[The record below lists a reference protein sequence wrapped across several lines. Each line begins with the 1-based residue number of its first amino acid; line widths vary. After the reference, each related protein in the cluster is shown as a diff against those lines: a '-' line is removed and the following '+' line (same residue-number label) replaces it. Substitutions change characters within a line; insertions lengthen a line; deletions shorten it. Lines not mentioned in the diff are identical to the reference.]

1 MKTIRMVLTLILCFS
16 ANLAFAAAEDDPDK
30 FQLEAIT
37 LKFMPG
43 KGLEDLLALR
53 EQFGAFAK
61 AGNMQYDS
69 RILVP
74 WAVSKAAL
82 PASDDW
88 DVIWFGVTRNVLEY
102 ADNLSY
108 YVGQGSDIA
117 ASFDEVFTE
126 VGRTMMRGEAIFRS
140 GVYPEENI
148 GVAMLRTCSLK
159 PGQTMG
165 IAKTAMAEFSEKLS
179 AIGSKGSTFLWTMG
193 PGAAPALEGSVIMT
207 RWQPS
212 INAWGETVNAARSND
227 ISNEV
232 ANMNNAMDCSAF
244 RFYLNYP
251 YYDGLG

>member
-108 YVGQGSDIA
+108 YVGQGSDIT

-165 IAKTAMAEFSEKLS
+165 IAKTAMAELSEKLS

-193 PGAAPALEGSVIMT
+193 PGAAPELEGSVIMT

-227 ISNEV
+227 ISNER
-232 ANMNNAMDCSAF
+232 ASLDDAMDCSAF

-251 YYDGLG
+251 YYYGLG

>member
-1 MKTIRMVLTLILCFS
+1 MKTIRTVLALILGFS

-37 LKFMPG
+37 LKFLPG

-232 ANMNNAMDCSAF
+232 ANMNNAMDCSVL